1 MYLKEPS
8 PSSNIKMF
16 KMNSRL
22 SDQPVAVHSDVI
34 KYVVEDTV
42 RGNSIKCGAI
52 RMNNDIEDAKVI
64 IENQMTQMDNVIS
77 RLRSK
82 EQEVADTAKEV
93 SAKVRISTEKLN
105 QGMAK
110 IEKLAN
116 FNRLEVLLTQL
127 ERAELALSSLAKLE
141 QSGKL
146 DKILNALK

>member
-8 PSSNIKMF
+8 PSGKVKMF
-16 KMNSRL
+16 KMDSRL
-22 SDQPVAVHSDVI
+22 SDQPVAEHSDVI
-34 KYVVEDTV
+34 KYVIEDTV